1 MSTNESEQTVV
12 PIEGDMRDLL
22 RAKRTRPSDGS
33 QQIGSDCSS
42 LVSQITVQSVHEID
56 HLIQGLQGVREK
68 LNDNGDRLYREI
80 AQHVAFSQS
89 IIQLT
94 EIISAGLASVK
105 NRSDRGPG
113 T

>member
-12 PIEGDMRDLL
+12 PIENDMRDLL
-22 RAKRTRPSDGS
+22 RAKRPSDGS
-33 QQIGSDCSS
+33 QETGSDYSS

-80 AQHVAFSQS
+80 AQHAAFSQS